1 MPDLND
7 PQEMA
12 SEWATY
18 TVPTSDRH
26 NLDSIL
32 YEQWNPITTEDDG
45 DCGDDG
51 IDALASLDW
60 ELRGHPM
67 GRG

>member
-1 MPDLND
+1 MPDHD

-18 TVPTSDRH
+18 TVPMSDRDAID
-26 NLDSIL
+26 LIL
-32 YEQWNPITTEDDG
+32 CGQWNPITTEDDG

-51 IDALASLDW
+51 MDALASLDW